1 MAPGGWAFE
10 FDNDHYPDI
19 DDTALAARALL
30 RVQLPESE
38 ERVKREAIDRGL
50 RWILAMQ
57 NDNGGWAAFDR
68 ENNLKLLTHV
78 PFADF
83 ITPLDPDSPDIVAHV
98 LEFFGEIG
106 YGGEELDR
114 ALRYLQAQQN
124 SDGAWYGRWGVN
136 YIYGTSLVLAA
147 DGRLTRRLPKSCA
160 RAPPPGSNRIRTPM
174 AVGAKPVRPTTIP
187 PAAGSGPEQPRK
199 PDGHCWG

>member
-1 MAPGGWAFE
+1 VAPGGWAFE

-68 ENNLKLLTHV
+68 ENNLKLLTHI

-83 ITPLDPDSPDIVAHV
+83 ITPLDPDSPDVVAHV
-98 LEFFGEIG
+98 LNSGEIG
-106 YGGEELDR
+106 SGKELNR
-114 ALRYLQAQQN
+114 ALRYLQRQR
-124 SDGAWYGRWGVN
+124 SDGAGMAAVSITSTAPRWCWLPTV
-136 YIYGTSLVLAA
+136 SA
-147 DGRLTRRLPKSCA
+147 DSQTA
-160 RAPPPGSNRIRTPM
+160 DTAPPPGS
-174 AVGAKPVRPTTIP
+174 
-187 PAAGSGPEQPRK
+187 
-199 PDGHCWG
+199 